1 MGVERVCRYKGIQ
14 LKVIAMWKITVLI
27 VLALLLYDSSIVHAD
42 GEWRLRKD
50 EDNIQVYTRNVDFSP
65 FDAVRTVT
73 VMQDVRL
80 SALAAL
86 IIDAE
91 ACANWASRCVESYV
105 YQRLSESDAYVY
117 THSNMP
123 FPIKNRDVLTH
134 AVWSQDATSLTVRV
148 DSEATTGILDD
159 IAGRL
164 RLTQLRLG
172 WIFRPLESGA
182 VEISNEAHIDP
193 GSNLPGWIINLLLV
207 SIPYETMHG
216 FVLEVTRAKYQDAVI
231 SFVTEPQAR

>member
-1 MGVERVCRYKGIQ
+1 
-14 LKVIAMWKITVLI
+14 MWNITVLF
-27 VLALLLYDSSIVHAD
+27 VASLLLCASSTVYAD
-42 GEWRLRKD
+42 NVWRLRKD
-50 EDNIQVYTRNVDFSP
+50 EDNIQVYTRKVDGSP

-80 SALAAL
+80 SALTAL

-91 ACANWASRCVESYV
+91 ACTNWASRCVESYV

-148 DSEATTGILDD
+148 DSEATTGILDN

-172 WIFRPLESGA
+172 WIFKPLESGA

-193 GSNLPGWIINLLLV
+193 GSSLPGWITNLLLV

-216 FVLEVTRAKYQDAVI
+216 FVLEVTKAKYQDAVI

>member
-1 MGVERVCRYKGIQ
+1 
-14 LKVIAMWKITVLI
+14 MWKITVLL
-27 VLALLLYDSSIVHAD
+27 VLALLLCDSSIVHAD

-50 EDNIQVYTRNVDFSP
+50 EDNIQVYTKNVDGSP

-91 ACANWASRCVESYV
+91 ACSSWASRCVESYI
-105 YQRLSESDAYVY
+105 YQRLSETDAYVY

-123 FPIKNRDVLTH
+123 FPIKNRDMLTH
-134 AVWSQDATSLTVRV
+134 AVWRQDATSLTVRV
-148 DSEATTGILDD
+148 DSEATTGILEE

-172 WIFRPLESGA
+172 WIFKPLESGA

-193 GSNLPGWIINLLLV
+193 GSSLPGWITNLLLV
-207 SIPYETMHG
+207 SIPYETMRS
-216 FVLEVTRAKYQDAVI
+216 FVLEVTKPAYRDAVV
-231 SFVTEPQAR
+231 SFVREPPAR

>member
-1 MGVERVCRYKGIQ
+1 MVKMV
-14 LKVIAMWKITVLI
+14 VVSAV
-27 VLALLLYDSSIVHAD
+27 LLLLCDSSIVYAD
-42 GEWRLRKD
+42 SEWRLRKD
-50 EDNIQVYTRNVDFSP
+50 EDNIQVYTRKLDGSR

-80 SALAAL
+80 SALTAL

-91 ACANWASRCVESYV
+91 ACTNWASRCVESYV

-134 AVWSQDATSLTVRV
+134 AIWSQEAASLTVRV
-148 DSEATTGILDD
+148 NSEATTGILDE

-193 GSNLPGWIINLLLV
+193 GSNLPGWIANLLLV
-207 SIPYETMHG
+207 SIPFETMRS
-216 FVLEVTRAKYQDAVI
+216 FVLEVTKPEYQDAVI
-231 SFVTEPQAR
+231 GFIQEPPAR

>member
-1 MGVERVCRYKGIQ
+1 
-14 LKVIAMWKITVLI
+14 MWNITVLF
-27 VLALLLYDSSIVHAD
+27 VASLLLCTSSTVYAD
-42 GEWRLRKD
+42 NVWRLRKD
-50 EDNIQVYTRNVDFSP
+50 EDNIQVYTRKVDGSP

-73 VMQDVRL
+73 VIQDVRL
-80 SALAAL
+80 SALTAL

-148 DSEATTGILDD
+148 DSESPTGIRDN
-159 IAGRL
+159 ISGRL

-172 WIFRPLESGA
+172 WIFKPLESGA

-193 GSNLPGWIINLLLV
+193 GSSLPGWITNLLLV

-216 FVLEVTRAKYQDAVI
+216 FVLEVTKAKYQDAVI
-231 SFVTEPQAR
+231 SFGTEPRAR

>member
-14 LKVIAMWKITVLI
+14 LKVIAMWKITVLL

-50 EDNIQVYTRNVDFSP
+50 EDNIQVYTRNVDSSP

-91 ACANWASRCVESYV
+91 ACANWASRCVESYI
-105 YQRLSESDAYVY
+105 YQRLSETDAYVY

-123 FPIKNRDVLTH
+123 FPIKNRDMLTH
-134 AVWSQDATSLTVRV
+134 AIWSQDATSLTVRV

-193 GSNLPGWIINLLLV
+193 GSSLPAWLANWLLV
-207 SIPYETMHG
+207 SIPFETMKS
-216 FVLEVTRAKYQDAVI
+216 FVVEVAKPDYRDAVI
-231 SFVTEPQAR
+231 SFVREPPAR

>member
-1 MGVERVCRYKGIQ
+1 MITV
-14 LKVIAMWKITVLI
+14 WKIAVLL
-27 VLALLLYDSSIVHAD
+27 VVSLLLCDSSIVYAD
-42 GEWRLRKD
+42 SEWRLRKD
-50 EDNIQVYTRNVDFSP
+50 EDNIQVYTRKMDGSP

-86 IIDAE
+86 IIDAD
-91 ACANWASRCVESYV
+91 ACANWANSCVESYI

-123 FPIKNRDVLTH
+123 FPIKNRDTLTH

-164 RLTQLRLG
+164 RLTQVKLG

-182 VEISNEAHIDP
+182 VEISSEAHVDP
-193 GSNLPGWIINLLLV
+193 GSNLPGWITNWLLV

-216 FVLEVTRAKYQDAVI
+216 FVLEVTKPEYQDAVI
-231 SFVTEPQAR
+231 SFIREPAAR

>member
-1 MGVERVCRYKGIQ
+1 
-14 LKVIAMWKITVLI
+14 MWNITVLF
-27 VLALLLYDSSIVHAD
+27 VASLLLCASSTVYAD
-42 GEWRLRKD
+42 NVWRLRKD
-50 EDNIQVYTRNVDFSP
+50 EDNIQVYTRKVDGSP

-80 SALAAL
+80 SALTAL

-91 ACANWASRCVESYV
+91 ACTNWASRCVESYV

-134 AVWSQDATSLTVRV
+134 AIWSQEAASLTVRV
-148 DSEATTGILDD
+148 DSEATTGILDE

-193 GSNLPGWIINLLLV
+193 GSNLPGWIASLLLV
-207 SIPYETMHG
+207 SIPFETMRS
-216 FVLEVTRAKYQDAVI
+216 FVLEVTKPEYQDAVI
-231 SFVTEPQAR
+231 GFIQEPPAR

>member
-1 MGVERVCRYKGIQ
+1 
-14 LKVIAMWKITVLI
+14 MWKITI
-27 VLALLLYDSSIVHAD
+27 LLVVSFSLCNLSIVYAD
-42 GEWRLRKD
+42 VEWRLRKD
-50 EDNIQVYTRNVDFSP
+50 EDNIQVYSRKVDGSP

-86 IIDAE
+86 IIDAN
-91 ACANWASRCVESYV
+91 ACANWASRCMESYIFR
-105 YQRLSESDAYVY
+105 RLNDTEAYVY

-123 FPIKNRDVLTH
+123 FPIKNRDMLTH
-134 AVWSQDATSLTVRV
+134 AIWSQDATSLTVRV
-148 DSEATTGILDD
+148 DSEATTEILDD

-164 RLTQLRLG
+164 RLTQVKLG

-193 GSNLPGWIINLLLV
+193 GSNLPGWISNLLLL
-207 SIPYETMHG
+207 STPYETMRS
-216 FVLEVTRAKYQDAVI
+216 FVLEVAKPEYRDAVV
-231 SFVTEPQAR
+231 SFVREPPAR

>member
-1 MGVERVCRYKGIQ
+1 
-14 LKVIAMWKITVLI
+14 MWKITVLL
-27 VLALLLYDSSIVHAD
+27 VLALLLCDSSVVHAD

-50 EDNIQVYTRNVDFSP
+50 EDNIRVYTKNVDGSP

-91 ACANWASRCVESYV
+91 ACSSWASRCVESYI
-105 YQRLSESDAYVY
+105 YQRLSETDAYVY

-123 FPIKNRDVLTH
+123 FPIKNRDMLTH
-134 AVWSQDATSLTVRV
+134 AVWRQDATSLTVRV

-164 RLTQLRLG
+164 RLTQVELG
-172 WIFRPLESGA
+172 WIFRPLETGA

-193 GSNLPGWIINLLLV
+193 GSGLPGWITNLLLV
-207 SIPYETMHG
+207 STPYETMRS
-216 FVLEVTRAKYQDAVI
+216 FVLEVTKPAYRDAVV
-231 SFVTEPQAR
+231 SFIREPLAR

>member
-1 MGVERVCRYKGIQ
+1 
-14 LKVIAMWKITVLI
+14 MWKITVLL
-27 VLALLLYDSSIVHAD
+27 VLALLLCDSSIVHAD

-50 EDNIQVYTRNVDFSP
+50 EDNIRVYTKNVDGSP

-91 ACANWASRCVESYV
+91 ACSSWASRCVESYI
-105 YQRLSESDAYVY
+105 YQRLSETDAYVY

-123 FPIKNRDVLTH
+123 FPIKNRDMLTH
-134 AVWSQDATSLTVRV
+134 AVWRQDATSLTVRV
-148 DSEATTGILDD
+148 DSKATTGILEE

-172 WIFRPLESGA
+172 WIFKPLESGA

-193 GSNLPGWIINLLLV
+193 GSSLPGWITNLLLV
-207 SIPYETMHG
+207 SIPYETMRS
-216 FVLEVTRAKYQDAVI
+216 FVLEVTKPAYRDAVV
-231 SFVTEPQAR
+231 SFVREPPAR